1 MMPAENKEELIKM
14 LQQKVKLNEE
24 IISNLKEFFGNKKSV
39 LNQFLI
45 KLMH

>member
-24 IISNLKEFFGNKKSV
+24 IISNLKEFFG
-39 LNQFLI
+39 
-45 KLMH
+45 

>member
-1 MMPAENKEELIKM
+1 MMPAENKELIKM

-24 IISNLKEFFGNKKSV
+24 IISNLKEFFGNIKSV

-45 KLMH
+45 KLMY